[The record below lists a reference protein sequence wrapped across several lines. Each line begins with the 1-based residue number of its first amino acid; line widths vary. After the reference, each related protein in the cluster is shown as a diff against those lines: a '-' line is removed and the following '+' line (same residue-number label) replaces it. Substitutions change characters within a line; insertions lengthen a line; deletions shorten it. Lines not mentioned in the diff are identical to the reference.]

1 MLYSIENK
9 FDYVVMAVM
18 AVLVIV
24 GIYQFYFWTQRNH
37 YRKPIS
43 LYTKIDDL
51 FTLKTWWIWVY
62 SGIYYPI
69 IIFMIFSFQD
79 MRHFNYTVF
88 SFFMLLICQMIFFVF
103 MPVQTPD
110 SWRQEVVGD
119 GVTPRFMRYVQSLD
133 KTSNCFPSMHM
144 SVSNLTALHLQ
155 MNYPEFG
162 NYVFVFPILIALSAL
177 YTKQHYFLDLIPGV
191 LLGWGVFRIFEFIYL

>member
-1 MLYSIENK
+1 MLFSIENK
-9 FDYVVMAVM
+9 FDYLVMAVM

-37 YRKPIS
+37 YRKPIG
-43 LYTKIDDL
+43 LHTPIDNL
-51 FTLKTWWIWVY
+51 FTLKPMWIWVY

-69 IIFMIFSFQD
+69 IVFMIFSFQD

-88 SFFMLLICQMIFFVF
+88 SFFILLIFQMLFFVF
-103 MPVQTPD
+103 MPVQTPIE
-110 SWRQEVVGD
+110 WREAVVGD
-119 GVTPRFMRYVQSLD
+119 GVTQRFMRYVQKLD

-162 NYVFVFPILIALSAL
+162 NAVFVFPVLIALSAL
-177 YTKQHYFLDLIPGV
+177 YTKQHFFLDLIPGA
-191 LLGWGVFRIFEFIYL
+191 LLGWGVFKIFEVIYI

>member
-1 MLYSIENK
+1 
-9 FDYVVMAVM
+9 MAVM
-18 AVLVIV
+18 AVLVII

-43 LYTKIDDL
+43 LYTKIDDW
-51 FTLKTWWIWVY
+51 FALKLTWIWVY
-62 SGIYYPI
+62 SGIYSPI
-69 IIFMIFSFQD
+69 IIFMIFSFTD

-88 SFFMLLICQMIFFVF
+88 SFFMLLLCQMVFFVF

-110 SWRQEVVGD
+110 AWRAAVDGD
-119 GVTPRFMRYVQSLD
+119 SLTHRFTRYVQSLD

-144 SVSNLTALHLQ
+144 SVSSLTACHLQ

-162 NYVFVFPILIALSAL
+162 YYVFIFPVLIGFSAL
-177 YTKQHYFLDLIPGV
+177 YTKQHFFLDLIPGV
-191 LLGWGVFRIFEFIYL
+191 ALGIAIFKIFEVVYL